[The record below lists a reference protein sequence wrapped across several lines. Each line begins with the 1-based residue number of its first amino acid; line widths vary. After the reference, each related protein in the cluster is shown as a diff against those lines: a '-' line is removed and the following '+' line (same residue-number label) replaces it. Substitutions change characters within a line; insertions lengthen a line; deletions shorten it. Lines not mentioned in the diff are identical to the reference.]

1 MAAIISSRR
10 TWLWLVGFIVAAGL
24 SAATLWFRYGGRF
37 GAGQKF
43 SGTYQQAV
51 VTDLDVR
58 LTKDGELQAIN
69 FVDVINRVEG
79 INTVQEL
86 VREGTYV
93 KRGDKLIV
101 LDSSNIQKAFDTSLL
116 ELQEAEAT
124 LATAKESKDIQEA
137 TNKAVL
143 QAAELDLEVAKIDLR
158 EYTEG
163 VFPQKE
169 AEARTKLQMAV
180 IMVKNKEEDLATT
193 RNLFARGFVTAADL
207 KKAELD
213 VLTVKNDHKKAE
225 TDLMVLIE
233 FTNAKELATK
243 KSAVAQAEQK
253 LERTKKENAAL
264 LSKST
269 YVLKSAEQQLNLRKQ
284 LHSKLEEQLQNCV
297 IRAPADG
304 LVVYTSSG
312 DRDRDPL
319 KEGGNV
325 RNQQSL
331 IKLPDTSHMK
341 AVIRVPEGQVTQLR
355 VDESNPMR
363 ATVNVVGLRK
373 PIGASLSKISVL
385 ADSGQ
390 RFWNPDLKEFP
401 VELVLDETPPNSKPG
416 LTAKV
421 EILIDRRKQ
430 VVAVPMTSLY
440 YQGNQ
445 SFVFVREA
453 GREYPK
459 PVEVKVGVINET
471 HAEIVAGLSGGQDV
485 LLLQPGQGRVLL
497 EKAGI
502 NVAPPQRPGDIPGR
516 GGGRRRPPANNPA
529 GNTNTT
535 AAESGRDDAGAGAA
549 KVAEKGSDRERER
562 PQRRPERGPKSE
574 SAQRESAIVAPAA
587 PSN

>member
-1 MAAIISSRR
+1 MWS
-10 TWLWLVGFIVAAGL
+10 VGIVAVVGL
-24 SAATLWFRYGGRF
+24 ASALAWFRYRSPF
-37 GAGQKF
+37 GAGDKF
-43 SGTYQQAV
+43 TGTFQPAV
-51 VTDLDVR
+51 VMDLDVR
-58 LTKDGELQAIN
+58 LTKDGELHAIN
-69 FVDVINRVEG
+69 YVDVINKVEG
-79 INTVQEL
+79 VNTVQEL

-93 KRGDKLIV
+93 RKGDKLVV
-101 LDSSNIQKAFDTSLL
+101 LDSSNIQKAFDASLL
-116 ELQEAEAT
+116 ELQEGEAT

-143 QAAELDLEVAKIDLR
+143 QAAELDLEVAKIELR
-158 EYTEG
+158 EYVEG

-169 AEARTKLQMAV
+169 AEARTKLDMAV

-233 FTNAKELATK
+233 FTNAKELATR

-264 LSKST
+264 LSKSN
-269 YVLKSAEQQLNLRKQ
+269 YVLKNAEQQLNLRKQ
-284 LHSKLEEQLQNCV
+284 LHARLEEQLQNCV
-297 IRAPADG
+297 IKAPADG

-312 DRDRDPL
+312 DRDREPL

-331 IKLPDTSHMK
+331 IKLPDTSQMK
-341 AVIRVPEGQVTQLR
+341 AVIRVPEGLVPQLR
-355 VDESNPMR
+355 VDENNPMR
-363 ATVNVVGLRK
+363 ATVNVVGFRK

-390 RFWNPDLKEFP
+390 RYWNPDLKEFP

-421 EILIDRRKQ
+421 EVLIDRRRQ

-445 SFVFVREA
+445 SFVFVREP

-459 PVEVKVGVINET
+459 PAEVRLGAISET
-471 HAEIVAGLSGGQDV
+471 HAEVVAGLSTGQEV

-497 EKAGI
+497 ERAGI
-502 NVAPPQRPGDIPGR
+502 NVAPPQRPGDAPGR
-516 GGGRRRPPANNPA
+516 GRRRPPANNPA
-529 GNTNTT
+529 GETK
-535 AAESGRDDAGAGAA
+535 ADAGREDGSVGA
-549 KVAEKGSDRERER
+549 KVVEKAQERERER
-562 PQRRPERGPKSE
+562 PRERPQRGSKS
-574 SAQRESAIVAPAA
+574 SESAIVAPSA